1 MPNRFR
7 SHLSFANVVSM
18 LALFFALG
26 VGAYAA
32 NTVGSSDVIDDSL
45 LSVDVKGKLGNSTT
59 AAENGSLTGADI
71 SGQVANPAV
80 GQPFVEGSL
89 TGADVKDN
97 SLTGADVNES
107 TLASV
112 PNAANGAKK
121 IDFDHA
127 NTDTAFTAVLTL
139 GELSLQAKC
148 FAKDPGSAYVQV
160 DALSSTDADLDYSYE
175 VGDNDATPS
184 PTAKGASILAGGGA
198 TVLTLAANKP
208 DFERAEGQL
217 VYRNATRVISVA
229 FHAKAD
235 TVTQRC
241 QVRGTAVQASS

>member
-1 MPNRFR
+1 
-7 SHLSFANVVSM
+7 M

-59 AAENGSLTGADI
+59 AAENGTLTGADI
-71 SGQVANPAV
+71 SGQPANAAV

-97 SLTGADVNES
+97 SLTSADVNES

-112 PNAANGAKK
+112 PSAANGAKK
-121 IDFDHA
+121 IDFDHPT
-127 NTDTAFTAVLTL
+127 TDTSFSTALGLSELT
-139 GELSLQAKC
+139 LQAKC

-160 DALSSTDADLDYSYE
+160 DVLSSTDADLDYSYE
-175 VGDNDATPS
+175 LGDNDATPA
-184 PTAKGASILAGGGA
+184 PTARGTSIVAGGGA
-198 TVLTLAANKP
+198 TLLVLTANKP

-217 VYRNATRVISVA
+217 VYRNSSRVISVA

-235 TVTQRC
+235 TTTQRC
-241 QVRGTAVQASS
+241 QLRGTAVQASS